1 MNAPAPP
8 AAQDAAPEPRPPLVE
23 KTWVYRV
30 GLVFCWLLTRVWHRA
45 RIAGRQHLPSG
56 GFLLVANHQSFSD
69 IPALGVTLWRHA
81 AFVYRD
87 SLRASRFL
95 AWFTDRCGAIPIQR
109 GAPDRAALRAMQEHL
124 AAGDCVVVFPEG
136 TRSADGRLAAF
147 RGGVLVAARKAGVP
161 LVPAAI
167 RGGCQAWPR
176 GRTLPRPRR
185 ISVEVG
191 PPIDPAAPDAL
202 ERLQAAIAAQV
213 GDGRFGGGDAPRSV
227 EGPAGGH
234 AAGSGIDIRGT
245 GS

>member
-1 MNAPAPP
+1 MSAPTP
-8 AAQDAAPEPRPPLVE
+8 AAREGPEPTSAAAPPLVE

-45 RIAGRQHLPSG
+45 RIRGREHLPAG

-109 GAPDRAALRAMQEHL
+109 GAADRAALRAMQEHL

-136 TRSADGRLAAF
+136 TRSADGRMAPF

-176 GRTLPRPRR
+176 TRTLPRPRR
-185 ISVEVG
+185 MSVEVG
-191 PPIDPAAPDAL
+191 PPIDPSAPDAL
-202 ERLQAAIAAQV
+202 ERLQAAIAGRV
-213 GDGRFGGGDAPRSV
+213 GDGRFGGGPAER
-227 EGPAGGH
+227 AGG
-234 AAGSGIDIRGT
+234 AEGAGSGIDIRSAGL
-245 GS
+245 